1 MTINGYTESQ
11 LLIQKMLDWSFI
23 ANLSRF
29 KMAVF
34 LSIIINSQFSI
45 CPGVG
50 LEQEAIDFK
59 LSTSMKLTDCY
70 KKIIKDLCDFS
81 KTWTGFEAK
90 IIDECVSS
98 QEAPISLNKWEV
110 AKKRSDEIISGTVN
124 PASSKYC
131 IPLPGIGLK
140 AMPTAV
146 TTSGDGAIGQQGLVD
161 TFARMFYGNMG
172 EYMTG
177 ERLD

>member
-98 QEAPISLNKWEV
+98 
-110 AKKRSDEIISGTVN
+110 
-124 PASSKYC
+124 
-131 IPLPGIGLK
+131 
-140 AMPTAV
+140 
-146 TTSGDGAIGQQGLVD
+146 
-161 TFARMFYGNMG
+161 
-172 EYMTG
+172 
-177 ERLD
+177 